1 MTTDNRPTM
10 TTISKEKVNYV
21 RSCSIN
27 VDVFPDILRHILQS
41 DIPPS
46 QIYSQAQAKSA
57 ADRAARVRNPFILS
71 REQWTLLHNAATA
84 GYGDF
89 DLTLLYT
96 LIRNLTLPSCVPPS
110 RGWGLEP
117 SLPTQVTIGDDVE
130 RMRALRNKVYGHAT
144 STAIPD
150 NVFQGYW
157 TTSANICSRMD
168 THYGG
173 SKYIDMLNDIEK
185 IEFVHKKVSD
195 YIDIVTQQIQND
207 EQLKREVDALQIEM
221 GSLKGTHLFHCSQ
234 NFSWF
239 FFCVL
244 FFLVC
249 LFSKRGVFIHIYFI
263 FEMQIFK

>member
-1 MTTDNRPTM
+1 M

-21 RSCSIN
+21 RSCCFN

-41 DIPPS
+41 DIPPT
-46 QIYSQAQAKSA
+46 QIYSDAQAKSA
-57 ADRAARVRNPFILS
+57 ADRAARVRNAFTLS
-71 REQWTLLHNAATA
+71 REQWTLLQNAGKA

-130 RMRALRNKVYGHAT
+130 RMRSLRNTIYGHAT

-150 NVFQGYW
+150 NVFQGYC
-157 TTSANICSRMD
+157 TTAVDICSRMD
-168 THYGG
+168 AHYVG
-173 SKYIDMLNDIEK
+173 SKYIDMLKDIEK
-185 IEFVHKKVSD
+185 IEFVQQKVSE

-207 EQLKREVDALQIEM
+207 EQLKSEVAELQTEM
-221 GSLKGTHLFHCSQ
+221 DLLKGNILFK
-234 NFSWF
+234 FRF
-239 FFCVL
+239 GL
-244 FFLVC
+244 FVAFN
-249 LFSKRGVFIHIYFI
+249 RRI
-263 FEMQIFK
+263 